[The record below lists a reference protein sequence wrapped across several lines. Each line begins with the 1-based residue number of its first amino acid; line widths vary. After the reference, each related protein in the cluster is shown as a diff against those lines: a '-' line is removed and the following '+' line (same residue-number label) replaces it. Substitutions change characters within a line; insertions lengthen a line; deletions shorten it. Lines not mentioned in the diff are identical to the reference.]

1 MKLKIHYLFDFFS
14 PDASFIPGTPITPGQ
29 NLGRQPNVNIAAA
42 MVTPITPTTPVH
54 TFSRPSMET
63 PSFPIFQTPKGKLF
77 GSLQQPEFSSPEPNK
92 GQTISAD
99 LTKTLAHPVLT
110 ELVSNHGNHVPVT
123 TIQLP
128 QNLEPGMV
136 SLLSGNSPATTST
149 QDGKYS

>member
-99 LTKTLAHPVLT
+99 LIKTLAH
-110 ELVSNHGNHVPVT
+110 PVT